1 MVSSSKGKD
10 PTSKAYKITPQD
22 HKSTYRPLY
31 FLLAIISGAA

>member
-22 HKSTYRPLY
+22 HISTAVPSY
-31 FLLAIISGAA
+31 FL